1 MRASNPMDMPE
12 PDGMLARNV
21 PMRLIDIGRTG
32 CLLESH
38 QRVENGTL
46 GELRLQVD
54 DEIFVDDVRVTRCVL
69 VEGSGR
75 TLDSAG
81 DDLNAQGPRDQG
93 FLRQLGAVNRRGT
106 VMRSV
111 LVRFI
116 RDDEGQDLIE
126 YGLLAGIITVAVVTA
141 ITAISGKVKDL
152 FSNLNTAIVVPAP

>member
-1 MRASNPMDMPE
+1 MNPKITSAKQTGGNASRGSNPIDMPE

-69 VEGSGR
+69 VEGSGALYR
-75 TLDSAG
+75 VGAEFVQTRRPGEHSIRRAMTSMLR
-81 DDLNAQGPRDQG
+81 GPVTKG
-93 FLRQLGAVNRRGT
+93 SFVNS
-106 VMRSV
+106 VRSTGEE
-111 LVRFI
+111 L
-116 RDDEGQDLIE
+116 
-126 YGLLAGIITVAVVTA
+126 
-141 ITAISGKVKDL
+141 S
-152 FSNLNTAIVVPAP
+152 